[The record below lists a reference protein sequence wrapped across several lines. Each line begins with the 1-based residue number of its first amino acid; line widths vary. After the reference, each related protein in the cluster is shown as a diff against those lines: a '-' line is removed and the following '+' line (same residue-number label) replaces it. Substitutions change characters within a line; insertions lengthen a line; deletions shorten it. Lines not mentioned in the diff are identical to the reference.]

1 MNIAQNMRLNNKV
14 YIFLNSVHL
23 SVLIF
28 DSIIWKQARVFIVA
42 GGVDLRTCVDLWVV
56 DRISIMYVTGPVN
69 L

>member
-42 GGVDLRTCVDLWVV
+42 GGVDLWVV
-56 DRISIMYVTGPVN
+56 SDVVCS
-69 L
+69 